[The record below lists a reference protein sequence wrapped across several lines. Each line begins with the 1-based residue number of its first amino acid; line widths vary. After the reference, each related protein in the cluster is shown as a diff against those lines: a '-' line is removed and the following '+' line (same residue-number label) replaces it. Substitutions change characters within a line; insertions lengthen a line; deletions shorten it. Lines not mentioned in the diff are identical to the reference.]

1 MYYVVTC
8 RRFRPGTG
16 NSRLGRIIHPRT
28 FVYSSNLSS
37 LLFISVSYSRI
48 TAPFTMPDVSKHEAV
63 LQDVKNGNIRTLGVS
78 IGPVTITPGQKIAK
92 AGENT
97 KLTHAGYI
105 YI

>member
-1 MYYVVTC
+1 
-8 RRFRPGTG
+8 
-16 NSRLGRIIHPRT
+16 
-28 FVYSSNLSS
+28 
-37 LLFISVSYSRI
+37 
-48 TAPFTMPDVSKHEAV
+48 MPDVSKHEAV